1 MAKKKTEQ
9 PEAALEPEVVDSV
22 EEAELET
29 PENAAEELSEVE
41 KLQQELAQAND
52 KLLRMHAEF
61 DNFRKRSFKD
71 LAHGRTMTQIDTV
84 MPFLQV
90 FDHFSMAMKSAEVSD
105 NIEALK
111 QGLNMILNEYNK
123 AFEELG
129 IVKVNAVGEKFD
141 PNLHDAMANE
151 ASDEVPEGTVI
162 QQWSCGYKLGERLLK
177 PARVVV
183 SSGSADK

>member
-1 MAKKKTEQ
+1 MAKKKTEK
-9 PEAALEPEVVDSV
+9 PEAAKDPEVVDSV
-22 EEAELET
+22 EEAELEN
-29 PENAAEELSEVE
+29 PEVAVEELSETE
-41 KLQQELAQAND
+41 KLQQDLADAND

-71 LAHGRTMTQIDTV
+71 LAHGRTMAQIDTV

-111 QGLNMILNEYNK
+111 QGLDMILNEYNK
-123 AFEELG
+123 AFEDLG
-129 IVKVNAVGEKFD
+129 IIKLDAVGQKFD
-141 PNLHDAMANE
+141 PNLHEAMANE

-162 QQWSCGYKLGERLLK
+162 QQWSCGYKMGERLLK

-183 SSGSADK
+183 SSGPADK